1 MHLLSTRPGGF
12 LEDDS
17 IVTCLDQ
24 TPADVV
30 VLSSADTTLALLAA
44 AQGALLQADAA
55 FPSLRLA
62 NVLHLRQNAS
72 FDRYADEVLRHARV
86 VIVDH
91 LGSESAWP
99 YGIGQLG
106 ALARL
111 HGQALALFSGDLT
124 EDPDLLARGTLPVAT
139 ARRLWQYLR
148 AGGAGNARAFLQAVA
163 FHGLGHGSEPPPP
176 RPMPQVALHAPPAW
190 IAGAQAAQMPS
201 HAATN
206 HAVPEPD
213 DRAALLAHWHAGA
226 PVVALVFYRSHLLA
240 GNTAAFDDLAL
251 ALHAQGLN
259 PLPLA
264 LDSLKDPLCLAALR
278 QLCDEHAVQLVLN
291 TTAFAALGHGE
302 AGAAFE
308 PLAGDA
314 PVLQVI
320 VSGGNRDDWL
330 ADSQGLRP
338 RDIAMQVVL
347 PEVDGRVITRAISF
361 KAGTRRCPH
370 TQVDLV
376 HYQSEPDRI
385 AFVAEL
391 AARWCRLRRLG
402 APEKRL
408 ALVLANYPG
417 SEARIGSGVGLDTP
431 ASVIALLHLLR
442 DEGHDLGDAQDM
454 PTGGDALMQRLTEGI
469 ANDPAQWPLRPAFQS
484 YALADYRARLA
495 QLPPGMAEAITARWG
510 APEQDPLLRQGRFMI
525 AGLRLGKVFIGIQPA
540 RTLDAAL
547 GGAADYA
554 SYHDAELV
562 PPHGYLAFYFWLRDV
577 FDVDAI
583 AHVGKHGNLEWLPG
597 KSLALSAACWPDAI
611 LGPLPHLY
619 PFIVNDPG
627 EGAQAK
633 RRTQAVII
641 DHLMPPL
648 TRAENHGPMQ
658 ELERLVDEYYEA
670 LLVDL
675 RRAALLRQHILALAR
690 QQRLAEELGLPEA
703 AAASAANAPDASAAE
718 EALLTRID
726 AYLCELKET
735 QIRDGL
741 HVFGQSPQGRQR
753 RDTLLALARY
763 ASGDGDGGHGS
774 AQQSEGLLAAL
785 AADLLGDGFDPFHDD
800 PAQPWHGPRPAAL
813 QAVSSEAWRHHG
825 HTRERLELLAAGLLE
840 AALPDGGAAADAPT
854 PFAEPSSAANVSPSP
869 VEQPSAAHLP
879 PPLRNAGEGWG
890 GGGAAQQRIC
900 PPGAT
905 PPSPQPSPA
914 GREREQAGRAI
925 SESPSL
931 ANATTPPPGPRTRAA
946 LARIARV
953 IAPRLDACGPQE
965 LAAFSAA
972 LQGRFVPP
980 GPSGSPSRGRPDV
993 LPTGRNFYTVDTRAI
1008 PTRTAWALGEKA
1020 AQRLIERHL
1029 QEHGDYPRAVGLS
1042 VWGTATM
1049 RTGGDDIAQA
1059 LALIGVRPKWA
1070 PGSQRVVDFEVIPRV
1085 GLHRPRVDV
1094 TLRISGL
1101 FRDAFPATVQLFDA
1115 AVQAVAGQDGEDEA
1129 DNPIRARILQDSA
1142 ALQASGLG
1150 AQQARQQAGWRIF
1163 GAAPG
1168 HYGSGL
1174 DTLLQ
1179 HNQWDSDADLAHA
1192 WLARGQHAYGQHDHG
1207 SDASQM
1213 LPRRL
1218 AQLDVVLQNQDS
1230 REHDLLD
1237 SGDYWQF
1244 QGGMAAAVR
1253 HLSGRQPALYHGDH
1267 GNPAQPRVRALREEI
1282 ARIVRA
1288 RVTNPKWIEGAMR
1301 HGYKGAFEMAATVD
1315 YLFGFDATCRVVGDH
1330 QYALVADAYAFND
1343 ATRAFLQAHNPQAL
1357 ADILAR
1363 LREAIARGL
1372 WQQPGDYAA

>member
-12 LEDDS
+12 VEDDS

-206 HAVPEPD
+206 HAVPESD
-213 DRAALLAHWHAGA
+213 DRAALQTHWHAGA

-302 AGAAFE
+302 ASAAFE

-330 ADSQGLRP
+330 QDSQGLRP

-385 AFVAEL
+385 AFVAKL
-391 AARWCRLRRLG
+391 AARWCRLRRLP
-402 APEKRL
+402 ASDKRL

-431 ASVIALLHLLR
+431 ASVIALLRLLR
-442 DEGHDLGDAQDM
+442 DEGHDLGDAVQLPAD
-454 PTGGDALMQRLTEGI
+454 GDALMRALTAGI

-484 YALADYRARLA
+484 YALADYRTRLA
-495 QLPPGMAEAITARWG
+495 QLPPGMLEAITARWG
-510 APEQDPLLRQGRFMI
+510 APEADPLLRQGRFMI

-554 SYHDAELV
+554 SYHDADLV
-562 PPHGYLAFYFWLRDV
+562 PPHSYLAFYFWLRDV
-577 FDVDAI
+577 FGVDAI

-633 RRTQAVII
+633 RRAQAVII

-675 RRAALLRQHILALAR
+675 RRAALLRQQILALAR

-703 AAASAANAPDASAAE
+703 AATSPANAPDASAAE

-763 ASGDGDGGHGS
+763 ASGDSDGGDIDGANAHGS

-785 AADLLGDGFDPFHDD
+785 AADLLGESFDPFHDD

-840 AALPDGGAAADAPT
+840 AALPDGG
-854 PFAEPSSAANVSPSP
+854 ESARLPSP
-869 VEQPSAAHLP
+869 PAEQPD
-879 PPLRNAGEGWG
+879 
-890 GGGAAQQRIC
+890 
-900 PPGAT
+900 
-905 PPSPQPSPA
+905 
-914 GREREQAGRAI
+914 
-925 SESPSL
+925 
-931 ANATTPPPGPRTRAA
+931 ATTPPPGPRTRAA

-953 IAPRLDACGPQE
+953 LAPRLDACGPRE

-1029 QEHGDYPRAVGLS
+1029 QEHGDYPRAIGLS

-1070 PGSQRVVDFEVIPRV
+1070 PGSQRVVDFEIIPRV

-1115 AVQAVAGQDGEDEA
+1115 AVQAVAAQDGEDEA

-1142 ALQASGLG
+1142 ALQASGMG

-1372 WQQPGDYAA
+1372 WQQPGDYAARLHELALAHDERMEGSGR